1 MVADKVEVESKSAL
15 DPKAHKWISDGKND
29 YEVTESDKDSR

>member
-15 DPKAHKWISDGKND
+15 DKTAHKWISD
-29 YEVTESDKDSR
+29 

>member
-15 DPKAHKWISDGKND
+15 DKIAHKWISDGK
-29 YEVTESDKDSR
+29 T

>member
-15 DPKAHKWISDGKND
+15 DKTAHKWISDGK
-29 YEVTESDKDSR
+29 T